1 MPKVSVIIP
10 VYGVE
15 AYLRE
20 ALDSVLK
27 QTLKD
32 LEIILID
39 DGGKDNCPQI
49 IDEYAQKDNR
59 IIAIHKKNGGYG
71 AACNLGLEIA
81 TGEYIAIFEPDDYIG
96 PKMYEDL
103 YNIAQ
108 IYNSDI
114 VKSGFYENIQSA
126 ELQKIKKVK
135 WDDDKIPQ
143 NRSFTAKECSFFLYY
158 HPSIWTCIY
167 KKEFLDKH
175 NIRFVE
181 APGAGWTD
189 NPFQVQTMCLAER
202 INYTTEAYYYW
213 RRLNYNVSHDLKDYR
228 IPFARCKDTYNW
240 LRKNNISDPKILYN
254 WVRREL
260 SYVDIVLGMERIKN
274 KNECSKLIKNMCIDL
289 ENIFDILNSR
299 YLSEREKKKFLFFRH
314 VPMVYV
320 MNKRFKIKRKQI
332 VSFRWNKKEC
342 SLVIAGKT
350 LYSKKVKADGVY

>member
-15 AYLRE
+15 TYLRE

-49 IDEYAQKDNR
+49 IDEYAQKDER

-71 AACNLGLEIA
+71 AACNLGLETA

-135 WDDDKIPQ
+135 WDNDIIPQ
-143 NRSFTAKECSFFLYY
+143 NRSFTVKECGLFLYY

-175 NIRFVE
+175 NIKFVE

-202 INYTTEAYYYW
+202 INYTPEAYYYW
-213 RRLNYNVSHDLKDYR
+213 RRLNVSHSAELKDYR
-228 IPFARCKDTYNW
+228 LPFLRSTEIHNW
-240 LRKNNISDPKILYN
+240 LKSQSIEDLQVLENLSKRELAYIDIILGMQNISDKQDCMNSIKKLGALINDNIDIWDAEQLTIREKIKCTIYCWSPFVMYYYKKLCYY
-254 WVRREL
+254 RR
-260 SYVDIVLGMERIKN
+260 
-274 KNECSKLIKNMCIDL
+274 KLISI
-289 ENIFDILNSR
+289 
-299 YLSEREKKKFLFFRH
+299 
-314 VPMVYV
+314 
-320 MNKRFKIKRKQI
+320 
-332 VSFRWNKKEC
+332 RWNKKEH
-342 SLVIAGKT
+342 SIKILDRT
-350 LYSKKVKADGVY
+350 LYKKQILKEFN